1 MLALRS
7 VARIATIRIAISIPQ
22 QESLTE
28 MLMEQ
33 TSTRRERKSAPTTTS
48 EKPALRH
55 NKLDDNTGYQLRT
68 AYVAVR
74 RHFEAAMAKL
84 DLTQKQTGV
93 LWLIEANPAV
103 SQIALAN
110 ELGMDRASMMAIV
123 DRLEERGL
131 IIRKRSTEDGRRQ
144 ELYTTAKGRKVLTQA
159 KAAIHDHEKWISSKF
174 NKSELA
180 AFVDGLKRFT
190 R

>member
-1 MLALRS
+1 MP
-7 VARIATIRIAISIPQ
+7 I
-22 QESLTE
+22 EH
-28 MLMEQ
+28 
-33 TSTRRERKSAPTTTS
+33 TSTRRERKSAPEQAS

-55 NKLDDNTGYQLRT
+55 NKLDDNIGYQIRT

-74 RHFEAAMAKL
+74 RHFEVAMEKL
-84 DLTQKQTGV
+84 DLTQKQTSV
-93 LWLIEANPAV
+93 LWLIEANAGV

-131 IIRKRSTEDGRRQ
+131 ILRKRSAEDGRRQ
-144 ELYTTAKGRKVLTQA
+144 ELNATAKGKKVLAHA
-159 KAAIHDHEKWISSKF
+159 KTAIHDHEKWISQKF
-174 NKSELA
+174 TRAEVASFIE
-180 AFVDGLKRFT
+180 GLKRFT

>member
-1 MLALRS
+1 
-7 VARIATIRIAISIPQ
+7 
-22 QESLTE
+22 
-28 MLMEQ
+28 MLMEN
-33 TSTRRERKSAPTTTS
+33 TSTRRERKTASPATS

-55 NKLDDNTGYQLRT
+55 NKLDDNVGYQLRW

-74 RHFEAAMAKL
+74 RHFEDAMERL

-93 LWLIEANPAV
+93 LWLIDANPAV

-131 IIRKRSTEDGRRQ
+131 IVRKRSAEDGRRQ
-144 ELYTTAKGRKVLTQA
+144 ELYVTAKGRKVLAQA
-159 KAAIHDHEKWISSKF
+159 KTAIHEHEKWISAKF
-174 NKSELA
+174 TKAELA
-180 AFVDGLKRFT
+180 AFVTGLKRFT

>member
-1 MLALRS
+1 
-7 VARIATIRIAISIPQ
+7 
-22 QESLTE
+22 
-28 MLMEQ
+28 MLMEN
-33 TSTRRERKSAPTTTS
+33 TSTRRERKTAQPETS

-55 NKLDDNTGYQLRT
+55 NKLDDSVGFQLRT

-74 RHFEAAMAKL
+74 RHFEAAMERL
-84 DLTQKQTGV
+84 DLTQKQTSV
-93 LWLIEANPAV
+93 LWLIDANPAV

-131 IIRKRSTEDGRRQ
+131 IVRKRSAEDGRRQ
-144 ELYTTAKGRKVLTQA
+144 ELYVTAKGRKTLAQA
-159 KAAIHDHEKWISSKF
+159 KTAIQEHEKWITSKF
-174 NKSELA
+174 TKAELA
-180 AFVDGLKRFT
+180 AFVDGLKRLK

>member
-1 MLALRS
+1 
-7 VARIATIRIAISIPQ
+7 
-22 QESLTE
+22 

-33 TSTRRERKSAPTTTS
+33 TSARRERKSASTSTS
-48 EKPALRH
+48 EKSTLRQ
-55 NKLDDNTGYQLRT
+55 NKLDDNIGYQLRM

-74 RHFEAAMAKL
+74 RHFEGAMERL
-84 DLTQKQTGV
+84 DLTQKQTSV
-93 LWLIEANPAV
+93 LWLIDANPAV

-131 IIRKRSTEDGRRQ
+131 IVRKRSAEDGRRQ
-144 ELYTTAKGRKVLTQA
+144 ELYVTAKGRKVLTQA
-159 KAAIHDHEKWISSKF
+159 KTAIHEHEKWMSSKF
-174 NKSELA
+174 TKAELA
-180 AFVDGLKRFT
+180 AFVEGLKRFT